1 MPNSSEALRRRML
14 IGYLG
19 ILVTLYGMAAVSALD
34 YASSRG
40 ELAAAVLGLVGLVLA
55 IPSPLRGWRYAVVA
69 GCVCAAPLL
78 PTLFHEL
85 PMAQVWAVI
94 PLMFATIF
102 LHTWHRSSVARTLAV
117 LVAAGAAAALVIA
130 PAEIPPLWM
139 VLYGVCI
146 IGAPE
151 VFGLLNAS
159 LVEAALRDPLTSVW
173 NRAGVDR
180 AAGELIG
187 RARRRGDSIAVV
199 VLDVDHFKSINDRYG
214 HAVGDRVLGDLARD
228 WTSQLPDSAVIGRMG
243 GDEFVVVVGGY
254 DEDRARA
261 LADALGRGHE
271 VGVTTGVA
279 VGRAVDDDDIL
290 TDLITAA
297 DEDLYRRKR
306 TRDVTT
312 APILDGEP
320 SQGGRDDDRG

>member
-1 MPNSSEALRRRML
+1 MPNTTEALRRRML

-19 ILVTLYGMAAVSALD
+19 ILVTLYAAAVVSSPD

-40 ELAAAVLGLVGLVLA
+40 EVGAVALCVVGLALA
-55 IPSPLRGWRYAVVA
+55 VPGSLRGWRY
-69 GCVCAAPLL
+69 VCAAACVGAAPMVAS
-78 PTLFHEL
+78 LFHEQ
-85 PMAQVWAVI
+85 PVAQVWAVV
-94 PLMFATIF
+94 PLMFVTIY
-102 LHTWHRSSVARTLAV
+102 LRTWHPLPAARALAV
-117 LVAAGAAAALVIA
+117 LVAACASATLEIA
-130 PAEIPPLWM
+130 PAEVPGLWL
-139 VLYGVCI
+139 VVYAVCI

-159 LVEAALRDPLTSVW
+159 LVDAALRDPLTSVW

-180 AAGELIG
+180 QAGVLIV
-187 RARRRGDSIAVV
+187 RAQRRAEPIAVI

-214 HAVGDRVLGDLARD
+214 HAVGDRVLGDLASR
-228 WTSQLPDSAVIGRMG
+228 WTSQLPSSAVIGRMG

-261 LADALGRGHE
+261 LADALGNEHE

-279 VGRAVDDDDIL
+279 VGRSFDDATL
-290 TDLITAA
+290 ADLISAA

-306 TRDVTT
+306 SRDATT
-312 APILDGEP
+312 APILEAETG
-320 SQGGRDDDRG
+320 QGGRDGDRG

>member
-1 MPNSSEALRRRML
+1 MPNSSQALRRRML

-19 ILVTLYGMAAVSALD
+19 ILVVLYGMAAVSSLG
-34 YASSRG
+34 YPSSKG
-40 ELAAAVLGLVGLVLA
+40 EMAAAALGLVGLALA
-55 IPSPLRGWRYAVVA
+55 VPSPLRGWRYAVVA
-69 GCVCAAPLL
+69 TCVCAAPLV
-78 PTLFHEL
+78 PTAFHEL

-94 PLMFATIF
+94 PLMFAAIF
-102 LHTWHRSSVARTLAV
+102 LRTWHRASVARALAV
-117 LVAAGAAAALVIA
+117 LVAVGAAAALLIA
-130 PAEIPPLWM
+130 PADIPSLWM
-139 VLYGVCI
+139 VLYAFCI

-180 AAGELIG
+180 AAGALIG

-214 HAVGDRVLGDLARD
+214 HAAGDRVLGDLAQR
-228 WTSQLPDSAVIGRMG
+228 WTERLPNSAVIGRMG
-243 GDEFVVVVGGY
+243 GDEFVVVVCGY
-254 DEDRARA
+254 DDERARA
-261 LADALGRGHE
+261 LADALGNHQE

-290 TDLITAA
+290 TDLITSA

-306 TRDVTT
+306 NRDDTG
-312 APILDGEP
+312 APILDGDAEP
-320 SQGGRDDDRG
+320 WRP

>member
-19 ILVTLYGMAAVSALD
+19 ILATLYGVAAVSSLGLD
-34 YASSRG
+34 SSRG
-40 ELAAAVLGLVGLVLA
+40 EVAATALGLVGLALA
-55 IPSPLRGWRYAVVA
+55 VPGPLRGWRYVVVA
-69 GCVCAAPLL
+69 ACVCSAPLVAL
-78 PTLFHEL
+78 LFHDQ
-85 PMAQVWAVI
+85 PVAQVWAVI

-102 LHTWHRSSVARTLAV
+102 LRTWHRPSVARALAA
-117 LVAAGAAAALVIA
+117 LVAACAAAALLIA
-130 PAEIPPLWM
+130 PAEVPALWT
-139 VLYGVCI
+139 VFYAVCI

-159 LVEAALRDPLTSVW
+159 LVDAALRDPLTSVW

-180 AAGELIG
+180 QAGALIA
-187 RARRRGDSIAVV
+187 RAQRRAEPIAVI

-214 HAVGDRVLGDLARD
+214 HAVGDRVLGDLAQC
-228 WTSQLPDSAVIGRMG
+228 WTSRLPDSAVIGRMG
-243 GDEFVVVVGGY
+243 GDEFVVVAAGY

-261 LADALGRGHE
+261 LADALGSEHE

-279 VGRAVDDDDIL
+279 VGRFPDDATL
-290 TDLITAA
+290 ADLITSA

-306 TRDVTT
+306 NRP
-312 APILDGEP
+312 PILDGET
-320 SQGGRDDDRG
+320 SQGGRDGDRG